1 MGVYRKICD
10 KVEDGIVKVLIKVQ
24 KKDATEAE
32 NKVIA
37 YRTRRDARKKVRWAR
52 LRGKKTTQV

>member
-10 KVEDGIVKVLIKVQ
+10 RVEDGIVKVLVKVQ

-32 NKVIA
+32 SKVLA
-37 YRTRRDARKKVRWAR
+37 YRTRRDARKKARWAR
-52 LRGKKTTQV
+52 LRGRKTKQA